1 MGKEF
6 FVVPLKFVVFLTLK
20 FPPLQTMSGLVTRA
34 HRLVPRLVRSRC
46 CAVRTVRTRP
56 PAPPTLLLSEALLPR
71 TISTT
76 SARCVSNV
84 SMLARNEEKIDSNA
98 EATLRKYLANMAEDV
113 QKQRRVLEYE
123 VENVLRLV
131 EKLGGCS
138 YADSLLVL
146 RCCGEVL
153 VDADTAARQQL
164 LQHTIDTLQRCG
176 VTLDI
181 NHYNIITKVSTGY
194 TTPNL
199 QYIHYIVYCQVYTEN
214 HQPVSVNELLSHLEA
229 EGLTPNRV
237 TLQHCHALL
246 CQQGDT
252 KGAEQLVTNYS
263 LATTDAMLANR
274 AAAHIANGLV
284 DFYLS

>member
-1 MGKEF
+1 
-6 FVVPLKFVVFLTLK
+6 
-20 FPPLQTMSGLVTRA
+20 MSGLVTRA
-34 HRLVPRLVRSRC
+34 HRLVPRLARSRC
-46 CAVRTVRTRP
+46 WAGRTVRTRP

-71 TISTT
+71 TISST

-138 YADSLLVL
+138 YADSLLLL

-181 NHYNIITKVSTGY
+181 NHYNTITKVSTGY
-194 TTPNL
+194 TTPIL
-199 QYIHYIVYCQVYTEN
+199 
-214 HQPVSVNELLSHLEA
+214 
-229 EGLTPNRV
+229 
-237 TLQHCHALL
+237 
-246 CQQGDT
+246 
-252 KGAEQLVTNYS
+252 
-263 LATTDAMLANR
+263 
-274 AAAHIANGLV
+274 
-284 DFYLS
+284 